1 MEEALKE
8 EQPKT
13 FTDYLRKV
21 FKHILDPVAGWLV
34 KIGLHPN
41 VVTVIGLIGHF
52 AAAVLI
58 VFGRVPLGGLVTL
71 IMAPIDAVDG
81 TMARIRGEPTA
92 FGAFVDSVTDRY
104 SEILLFGSLLIY
116 FGIQENFTGVIL
128 AFLAVTGSMMVS
140 YARTKAESLGFD
152 SKIGLLSRVERYLI
166 LIPCLI
172 FNIPIVALWVLAIF
186 THITALQRVFYVRK
200 KFYDRMNKGK

>member
-1 MEEALKE
+1 MEETLKE

-13 FTDYLRKV
+13 FTDFLRKL
-21 FKHILDPVAGWLV
+21 FKNILDPVAEWLV
-34 KIGLHPN
+34 KLGLHPN
-41 VVTVIGLIGHF
+41 VVTVLGLFGHF
-52 AAAVLI
+52 VAAVLI
-58 VFGRVPLGGLVTL
+58 ILGKVPLGGLVTL
-71 IMAPIDAVDG
+71 IMAPIDAIDG
-81 TMARIRGEPTA
+81 TMARIKGEPTA

-104 SEILLFGSLLIY
+104 SEILLYGSLLVY
-116 FGIQENFTGVIL
+116 LGTQNNYTGVIL

-172 FNIPIVALWVLAIF
+172 FNIPMVALWILAIF

-200 KFYDRMNKGK
+200 KFYQRMNNGK

>member
-1 MEEALKE
+1 M
-8 EQPKT
+8 
-13 FTDYLRKV
+13 
-21 FKHILDPVAGWLV
+21 
-34 KIGLHPN
+34 
-41 VVTVIGLIGHF
+41 
-52 AAAVLI
+52 
-58 VFGRVPLGGLVTL
+58 
-71 IMAPIDAVDG
+71 
-81 TMARIRGEPTA
+81 
-92 FGAFVDSVTDRY
+92 DSVTDRY

>member
-1 MEEALKE
+1 VEETLKE

-13 FTDYLRKV
+13 FTDFLRKL
-21 FKHILDPVAGWLV
+21 FKNILDPVAEWLV
-34 KIGLHPN
+34 KLGLHPN
-41 VVTVIGLIGHF
+41 VVTVLGLFGHF
-52 AAAVLI
+52 VAAVLI
-58 VFGRVPLGGLVTL
+58 ILGKVPLGGLVTL
-71 IMAPIDAVDG
+71 IMAPIDAIDG
-81 TMARIRGEPTA
+81 TMARIKGEPTA

-104 SEILLFGSLLIY
+104 SEILLYGSLLVY
-116 FGIQENFTGVIL
+116 LGTQNNYTGVIL

-172 FNIPIVALWVLAIF
+172 FNIPMVALWILAIF

-200 KFYDRMNKGK
+200 KFYQRMNNGK

>member
-81 TMARIRGEPTA
+81 TM
-92 FGAFVDSVTDRY
+92 
-104 SEILLFGSLLIY
+104 
-116 FGIQENFTGVIL
+116 
-128 AFLAVTGSMMVS
+128 
-140 YARTKAESLGFD
+140 KA
-152 SKIGLLSRVERYLI
+152 Y
-166 LIPCLI
+166 
-172 FNIPIVALWVLAIF
+172 
-186 THITALQRVFYVRK
+186 
-200 KFYDRMNKGK
+200 